1 MNKVA
6 TYLNGHLTGEV
17 LVNDLL
23 LDAAQSDGSV
33 LARRPEMIARPS
45 NVNDIRKI
53 MRFCSQLADKGHIL
67 SMALP
72 LAAVYLWICKHT
84 CTTPKASTQNSN

>member
-33 LARRPEMIARPS
+33 LARRP
-45 NVNDIRKI
+45 
-53 MRFCSQLADKGHIL
+53 
-67 SMALP
+67 
-72 LAAVYLWICKHT
+72 
-84 CTTPKASTQNSN
+84 